1 MATQYNIITIRID
14 MNDYEQMMIKL
25 IAKVKDL
32 HLQLEDTNKKLDETD
47 AIIHKIIILLGKRT

>member
-1 MATQYNIITIRID
+1 

-25 IAKVKDL
+25 IAKVKHL

-47 AIIHKIIILLGKRT
+47 AIKQ